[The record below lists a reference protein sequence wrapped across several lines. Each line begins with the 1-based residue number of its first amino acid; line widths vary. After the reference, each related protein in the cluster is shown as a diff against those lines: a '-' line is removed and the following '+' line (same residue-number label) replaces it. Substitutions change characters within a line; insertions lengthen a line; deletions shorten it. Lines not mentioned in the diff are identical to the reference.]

1 MVCVNALKDL
11 KCSKRLILNE
21 LVIMVAPFAPFVCEE
36 LWEVLGNTPSVL
48 NAQFPIFNEEY
59 LKQDEI
65 QYPVSING
73 KTRGQVVF
81 PSSASKEEIEKLV
94 PNLDVVMKWTIAEG
108 KDIKKVI
115 VVPGRMINVVI

>member
-1 MVCVNALKDL
+1 
-11 KCSKRLILNE
+11 
-21 LVIMVAPFAPFVCEE
+21 
-36 LWEVLGNTPSVL
+36 
-48 NAQFPIFNEEY
+48 
-59 LKQDEI
+59 
-65 QYPVSING
+65 
-73 KTRGQVVF
+73 VF